1 MKNVIKYLSLFLV
14 WGIFLG
20 IEIIFAVLFYK
31 EATRFPVE
39 LVGSSRKEDAIL
51 AVIIITIVVFLACL
65 VWFFAWK
72 AIWRNQA
79 TFESLLTAEEKENLS
94 LNFAVYS
101 LPLLLRENLL
111 IINRGFSLEK
121 LNLNLVM
128 WIHTHEVFRK
138 YKNALMIYFYKNN
151 GKKIKIML
159 EPNKISLFQVLLKK
173 ILINNPQIKVTK
185 GFLSKE
191 YKKQKEIYKDLTRY
205 N

>member
-14 WGIFLG
+14 WGIFLS
-20 IEIIFAVLFYK
+20 IEIIFAVVLYK

-39 LVGSSRKEDAIL
+39 LVGPSRKNDAVFAIL
-51 AVIIITIVVFLACL
+51 IITAVVFLACF
-65 VWFFAWK
+65 VWFFVWK
-72 AIWRNQA
+72 AIWKNQA
-79 TFESLLTAEEKENLS
+79 TFESLLTDEEKGNLS

-111 IINRGFSLEK
+111 IINRGFSLERVDI
-121 LNLNLVM
+121 NSVI

-151 GKKIKIML
+151 GKKIKVML
-159 EPNKISLFQVLLKK
+159 EPNKISLFQGLLKK

-185 GFLSKE
+185 GFLSKD

>member
-39 LVGSSRKEDAIL
+39 LVGPSRKEDAIL

-151 GKKIKIML
+151 GKKIKVML
-159 EPNKISLFQVLLKK
+159 EHNKISLFLVLLEKL
-173 ILINNPQIKVTK
+173 LINNPQIKVTK

>member
-39 LVGSSRKEDAIL
+39 LVGPSRKEDAIL

-65 VWFFAWK
+65 VWFFVWK
-72 AIWRNQA
+72 AIWKNQDI
-79 TFESLLTAEEKENLS
+79 FESLLTAEEKENLS

-111 IINRGFSLEK
+111 IINRGFSLERV
-121 LNLNLVM
+121 NINSVI
-128 WIHTHEVFRK
+128 WIHTHKVIQK
-138 YKNALMIYFYKNN
+138 YRNSLMIYLYKTD
-151 GKKIKIML
+151 GKKVKILL
-159 EPNKISLFQVLLKK
+159 EYNKISLFETLLRK
-173 ILINNPQIKVTK
+173 ILSDYPQIKVTK
-185 GFLSKE
+185 GFFSKE